1 MLGCQE
7 SWVINKIRALSLAGR
22 APPWHGGGQ
31 EFESPRVHQI
41 SLLEM
46 AIFLYFHR
54 ALVKE

>member
-1 MLGCQE
+1 M
-7 SWVINKIRALSLAGR
+7 IDKIRALSLAGR